1 MTGKHVIINADDFGF
16 SEAITGGILHAH
28 REGVLTSTTLAA
40 NMPAAAEAVAQL
52 ADVPDLGV
60 GVHLNACQGPPLSDA
75 GRQHLAGPDGQ
86 MAYTGDG
93 LLKAALFSRRIR
105 NALEAEFDAQI
116 RWALDHGV
124 SPTHLDS
131 HRHAHG
137 LPAIFKRVIR
147 LARRYDIAF
156 VRRYREVLP
165 GRDWPR
171 GEPKQRRIAK
181 WLNRF
186 GRLNPLWAK
195 GRLLTTGTWG
205 VAHTG
210 SIDAAWLIR
219 AAERLPDGV
228 TEIMTHPGE
237 ADDLPDGQS
246 RLGAARPGEL
256 AALCDPRVREAFDCA
271 GVQRVNYG
279 HRFTAQPV

>member
-1 MTGKHVIINADDFGF
+1 MTGKYVIINADDFGF
-16 SEAITGGILHAH
+16 SEAITAGIVQAH

-40 NMPAAAEAVAQL
+40 NMPAAEGAVARL
-52 ADVPDLGV
+52 AEIPDVGV
-60 GVHLNACQGPPLSDA
+60 GVHLNACQGPPLSDE
-75 GRQHLAGPDGQ
+75 GREYLAGPDGQ
-86 MAYTGDG
+86 MANTGDG
-93 LLKAALFSRRIR
+93 LLKAAFFSRHVR
-105 NALEAEFDAQI
+105 NAIEAEFDAQI
-116 RWALDHGV
+116 RWTLDHGV
-124 SPTHLDS
+124 TPTHLDS

-156 VRRYREVLP
+156 VRRYREALP
-165 GRDWPR
+165 GPDWPR
-171 GEPKQRRIAK
+171 GEAKQRRIAK
-181 WLNRF
+181 WLGRF
-186 GRLNPLWAK
+186 GRLHSLSAK

-219 AAERLPDGV
+219 AAERLPEGV
-228 TEIMTHPGE
+228 TEIMTHPGQ

-246 RLGAARPGEL
+246 RLGDARPGEL
-256 AALCDPRVREAFDCA
+256 AALCDPRVREAFDHA
-271 GVQRVNYG
+271 GVRRIHYG